1 MASPQSDSIK
11 NLYSSW
17 LAAMGANPEMGLEET
32 RAIFETWGDITGEP
46 GGVDYIEETCNG
58 ISCMWAK
65 PKGADESKVLLCTH
79 GGGYV
84 TGSMYVYPS

>member
-11 NLYSSW
+11 NLYGNW

-46 GGVDYIEETCNG
+46 GGVD
-58 ISCMWAK
+58 
-65 PKGADESKVLLCTH
+65 
-79 GGGYV
+79 
-84 TGSMYVYPS
+84 